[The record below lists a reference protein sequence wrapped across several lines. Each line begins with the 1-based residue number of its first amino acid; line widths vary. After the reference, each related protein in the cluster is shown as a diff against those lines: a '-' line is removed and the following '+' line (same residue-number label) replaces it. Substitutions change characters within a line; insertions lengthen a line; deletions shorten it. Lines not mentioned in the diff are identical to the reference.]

1 MQSMVDFISPLRLRK
16 SMMPE
21 ESKTE
26 RRQRPTHSFPE
37 LAYLDGNVDDDD
49 DESICKDR
57 DDEGI

>member
-1 MQSMVDFISPLRLRK
+1 MQSMVDFISPLRK

-26 RRQRPTHSFPE
+26 KRQRPTHNFAE
-37 LAYLDGNVDDDD
+37 LAYLDGNLEDDD